1 MDNSKL
7 PVGSQYQVKSLKEV
21 FSAAAIYQAIDEQ
34 NDFRK
39 ASFSLCCYSSAFS
52 TLRIKKSF
60 IDRIFRKNA
69 PQLMKKLIHAL
80 SHLVFWTWNLT
91 FIGLMYIWCLPQIG
105 LDLFQAARSGEV
117 DPTFTA
123 SLLALLIIPVVCTL
137 LGFFRL
143 RKYPVLL
150 ARLFYGVEAPLFT
163 LCFLRLFLIR
173 ELTMASGFT
182 LGLGV
187 VAIAMFGLE
196 LLSGY
201 AAYRPQLAM
210 VQMIGH
216 SIILL
221 VGLYAGALLLLY
233 TLPLLAVTGQ
243 ELLIG
248 FFTFRR
254 LEGIGLL
261 LHPIS
266 LLFSFLGISSLLIFF
281 SMPYALVNFYL
292 RAWARIRTAF
302 GKQHSEQKSW
312 VVTGITIAISG
323 LLFIGLQA
331 QPQVKAFDLLTT
343 AGSMENVEA
352 GEPIELVGD
361 RQTQLQNA
369 DTIKAG
375 LTNAYLYRYRYLSPW
390 SQSNALVRLYSDAFN
405 LPKASGRV
413 FQNIHNGLISPFL
426 YRGEDSDVQRAAD
439 LYAQF
444 FDAPIQKEAISS
456 VRSALRSTANRD
468 ETKAG
473 LLNLDQKVVRLASQE
488 VTVDEQG
495 DWANIEVHE
504 QYENPTIEDQEIF
517 YSFSLPESAAISGL
531 WLGDAANPRLL
542 PFVVSPRGAA
552 QQVYNG
558 EVERA
563 KFQRATDPALLEQV
577 GPRQYRLRV
586 FPIPAAAFP
595 ESDPTEPR
603 SRLAIR
609 EPGKLDLV
617 MTYQALQQDGTWP
630 LPQLTEKRNIFWT
643 DKTSHMR
650 GKKAIS
656 LSEDEWFEAALPAKK
671 AKPTAHTVKL
681 SEGFS
686 VTATPTTQKE
696 QQFPANKSLAIVID
710 SSYSMAEHFSALKS
724 AVDELK
730 PVANKN
736 TLDFYI
742 TAVGENAKISTK
754 AIDVDDLEFYGSLQP
769 AEMLQQFAALRG
781 DKAYDAV
788 LLLTDEGSYELA
800 KNQAELPNIGAQL
813 WMVHVDGKVPSAYED
828 GLLQKLQASRGGV
841 ETSVSSTL
849 ERVALQLAGETA
861 VDGYMWKV
869 AADEENAQGIQVGFE
884 AIAARQLIYQQSQ
897 TLDTSKV
904 AALDK
909 VHAIAKRTSI
919 VTPYS
924 SMLVLVDER
933 QKELLK
939 AAEAGEDRFNR
950 EVEDGQDDLTQPD
963 NPLTASIPE
972 PSQVLSIAG
981 CAAALLL
988 LKRKS
993 GATQPRK

>member
-1 MDNSKL
+1 
-7 PVGSQYQVKSLKEV
+7 
-21 FSAAAIYQAIDEQ
+21 
-34 NDFRK
+34 
-39 ASFSLCCYSSAFS
+39 
-52 TLRIKKSF
+52 
-60 IDRIFRKNA
+60 
-69 PQLMKKLIHAL
+69 MKKLVHVL
-80 SHLVFWTWNLT
+80 SHLVFWVWNLT
-91 FIGLMYIWCLPQIG
+91 FIGLMYIWCLPQVG
-105 LDLFQAARSGEV
+105 LDLFQAARSGEI
-117 DPTFTA
+117 DPTFTC

-173 ELTMASGFT
+173 ELTVASGFT
-182 LGLGV
+182 LGLGM

-201 AAYRPQLAM
+201 AAYRPRLAIM
-210 VQMIGH
+210 QMISH
-216 SIILL
+216 SVILL

-233 TLPLLAVTGQ
+233 TLPLLFLVGW
-243 ELLIG
+243 ELLTG
-248 FFTFRR
+248 FFSFRW
-254 LEGIGLL
+254 LEELGLL

-266 LLFSFLGISSLLIFF
+266 LLFGFLGVASLLVFF

-302 GKQHSEQKSW
+302 GKQYSDQKSW
-312 VVTGITIAISG
+312 AVTGITVAACG
-323 LLFIGLQA
+323 LLFVGLQA
-331 QPQVKAFDLLTT
+331 QPQAKAFDLLTT
-343 AGSMENVEA
+343 AESIENVEA

-361 RQTQLQNA
+361 RPTQLQNA

-375 LTNAYLYRYRYLSPW
+375 LTNAYLHRYRYLSPW
-390 SQSNALVRLYSDAFN
+390 SQSNALVNLYSDAFN
-405 LPKASGRV
+405 LPKASGQI
-413 FQNIHNGLISPFL
+413 FQNVHNGLLSPFL
-426 YRGEDSDVQRAAD
+426 YRGEDGDVQRAAE

-456 VRSALRSTANRD
+456 VRNALRSTANRD

-495 DWANIEVHE
+495 DWANIEIHE

-531 WLGDAANPRLL
+531 WLGDAANPKLF

-595 ESDPTEPR
+595 ESDPTEPP
-603 SRLAIR
+603 SRLATR

-617 MTYQALQQDGTWP
+617 MTYQVLQQDGAWP

-643 DKTSHMR
+643 NKTNHMR
-650 GKKAIS
+650 GKKTIS

-671 AKPTAHTVKL
+671 ASSKAHTVNL
-681 SEGFS
+681 SEGLS

-696 QQFPANKSLAIVID
+696 QSFPASKSLAIVID
-710 SSYSMAEHFSALKS
+710 SSYSMAEHSSALRQ

-730 PVANKN
+730 PVANNN

-742 TAVGENAKISTK
+742 TAVGENAELSAK
-754 AIDVDDLEFYGSLQP
+754 AVEVDGLEFYGSLQP
-769 AEMLQQFAALRG
+769 AEMLQQFAELRG
-781 DKAYDAV
+781 DKTYDAV

-800 KNQAELPNIGAQL
+800 KNQEALPNIGASL
-813 WMVHVDGKVPSAYED
+813 WIVHVDGKVPPAYED

-849 ERVALQLAGETA
+849 ERIALQLAGETA
-861 VDGYMWKV
+861 VDGYVWKV
-869 AADEENAQGIQVGFE
+869 ATGEEDVQGAQAGFE

-897 TLDTSKV
+897 TLDVSEV
-904 AALDK
+904 AALDG
-909 VHAIAKRTSI
+909 VHAIAKRTGI

-933 QKELLK
+933 QRELLK

-963 NPLTASIPE
+963 NPLTTSIPE

-993 GATQPRK
+993 GPVKPHR